1 MNQQNI
7 KQKQKNESNLN
18 ANFMNDIIFNPNAKK
33 RSIND
38 KGQI

>member
-1 MNQQNI
+1 MNQHQP
-7 KQKQKNESNLN
+7 KTKKNESNLN
-18 ANFMNDIIFNPNAKK
+18 ANFMNDIIFNPNEKK